1 MPEYKS
7 PQSEPGME
15 QKFLLVFLL
24 MAIAI
29 FGAQWYMKKY
39 GPEQKSSARP
49 NQPTQSTPAP
59 SSPAPPPSTSQQQ
72 AVQPRSK
79 KHAPAPQPA
88 ATKEA
93 QSESETVIENDLY
106 RITFSNRGAQT
117 KSWILKK
124 YQDDEGH
131 PLDLVNQT
139 AAAKYGYPL
148 SLYTYDESVRNK
160 LNSALY
166 LASET
171 GDKTTPTILT
181 FEYSDG
187 GLVVKKSLQFDKSYV
202 IKVQT
207 SVFQNGNPVY
217 AFPAWPAGFGDQNT
231 VYAYGLGQFEYQYN
245 SKTEHLSYKKVSNGN
260 TLRGSF
266 DWAGASSQYFAAIF
280 IPNNPENQNV
290 VSLRNTVDA
299 PSSAGSNQTKPADA
313 LGAAVGQPGET
324 NERLFVGPKSLE
336 VLEAVSVPTI
346 NGADKDL
353 RSSLNFGYFSLIARP
368 LFIWLRW
375 TNQYVHNWGWSIV
388 LQTLIIT
395 LALFPLRISQ
405 IKSTLKMQRVQP
417 QMKAIQEKYKK
428 YSMRD
433 PRKQDMQKE
442 IGELYKREGVN
453 PVGGCLTM
461 LVQLPFLWAYYRMLP
476 AVIDL
481 RQAHWLWI
489 HDLSAR
495 DPYLILPIIMVISM
509 FIMQKMMP
517 QAGMDPTQQR
527 MMNIMMPA
535 FMGFIFY
542 NLAAGLNLYYAES
555 NIIMIGQQWV
565 MNQTKLGREMREI
578 AAKRARKKDKKP

>member
-1 MPEYKS
+1 
-7 PQSEPGME
+7 ME

-24 MAIAI
+24 MAVVI

-49 NQPTQSTPAP
+49 TPAAQAPPAP
-59 SSPAPPPSTSQQQ
+59 SSPAPPPASSQP
-72 AVQPRSK
+72 AIAKSKSK
-79 KHAPAPQPA
+79 KAAAAPEA
-88 ATKEA
+88 ATTKVA
-93 QSESETVIENDLY
+93 QSESETVIENDVY
-106 RITFSNRGAQT
+106 RITFTNRGAQA

-124 YQDDEGH
+124 YQDDQGK
-131 PLDLVNQT
+131 PLDIVNQA
-139 AAAKYGYPL
+139 AAAKYGFPL
-148 SLYTYDESVRNK
+148 SLWSYDESVRNK

-166 LASET
+166 VVSET
-171 GDKTTPTILT
+171 GAQTAPTSLT
-181 FEYSDG
+181 FEYSEG

-202 IKVQT
+202 VHVQT
-207 SVFQNGNPVY
+207 SVFQDGNPVY
-217 AFPAWPAGFGDQNT
+217 AFPAWPAGFGDQT
-231 VYAYGLGQFEYQYN
+231 TGYAFAQGQFEYQYN
-245 SKTEHLSYKKVSNGN
+245 NNTEHISYKKVSSGN
-260 TLRGSF
+260 TLRQSVN
-266 DWAGASSQYFAAIF
+266 WAGVSSQYFAAIF
-280 IPNNPENQNV
+280 IPNSPENQFV
-290 VSLRNTVDA
+290 VSLRNSIDA
-299 PSSAGSNQTKPADA
+299 PTSPGSNQTKPADA
-313 LGAAVGQPGET
+313 LGVAVGQPGAT
-324 NERLFVGPKSLE
+324 DGRLFVGPKSLE
-336 VLEAVSVPTI
+336 VLQAVSVPTI
-346 NGADKDL
+346 NGAEKDL
-353 RSSLNFGYFSLIARP
+353 RNALNFGSLGLIARP

-388 LQTLIIT
+388 IQTLIIT

-442 IGELYKREGVN
+442 IAELYKREGVN
-453 PVGGCLTM
+453 PVGGCLPL

-495 DPYLILPIIMVISM
+495 DPYLILPAIMVVSM
-509 FIMQKMMP
+509 FIMQRMTP
-517 QAGMDPTQQR
+517 QAGMDPAQQK

-542 NLAAGLNLYYAES
+542 NLAAGLNLYYALS
-555 NIIMIGQQWV
+555 NLIMIGQQAV
-565 MNQTKLGREMREI
+565 MNRTTLGREMKEI
-578 AAKRARKKDKKP
+578 AAKRARKKGPSH

>member
-1 MPEYKS
+1 
-7 PQSEPGME
+7 ME

-24 MAIAI
+24 MAVAI

-39 GPEQKSSARP
+39 GPPQQPPSSAHP
-49 NQPTQSTPAP
+49 KQTTQTAPAP
-59 SSPAPPPSTSQQQ
+59 NPAPPPAAAEPAQVS
-72 AVQPRSK
+72 SK
-79 KHAPAPQPA
+79 NATRKTKAKSEPA
-88 ATKEA
+88 APVVQQA

-106 RITFSNRGAQT
+106 RITFTNRGAQA

-124 YQDDEGH
+124 YQDDQGK

-139 AAAKYGYPL
+139 AASKYGYPL
-148 SLYTYDESVRNK
+148 SLWTYDESLRNK
-160 LNSALY
+160 LNSVLY
-166 LASET
+166 VPSET
-171 GDKTTPTILT
+171 GTNRAPSKLV
-181 FEYSDG
+181 FEYSES
-187 GLVVKKSLQFDKSYV
+187 GLTVRKSLQFDNSYV
-202 IKVQT
+202 VRVQT
-207 SVFQNGNPVY
+207 SVTQSGSPVG
-217 AFPAWPAGFGDQNT
+217 AFPAWPSGFGDET
-231 VYAYGLGQFEYQYN
+231 STYAYAQGQLEYQFNN
-245 SKTEHLSYKKVSNGN
+245 STEHLSYKKVSNGN
-260 TLRGSF
+260 TLRNNF
-266 DWAGASSQYFAAIF
+266 DWVGVSSQYFGAFF
-280 IPNNPENQNV
+280 IPDNPENQFV
-290 VSLRNTVDA
+290 VTLRNTVEA
-299 PSSAGSNQTKPADA
+299 PTSVGGNQTKSADV
-313 LGAAVGQPGET
+313 LGAAVGDPGET

-388 LQTLIIT
+388 IQTLIIT

-442 IGELYKREGVN
+442 IAELYKREGVN
-453 PVGGCLTM
+453 PVGGCLPM

-495 DPYLILPIIMVISM
+495 DPYLILPAIMVVSM

-517 QAGMDPTQQR
+517 QAGMDPAQQR

-565 MNQTKLGREMREI
+565 MNQTKLGREMREL
-578 AAKRARKKDKKP
+578 AAKRARKKKTGS

>member
-1 MPEYKS
+1 
-7 PQSEPGME
+7 ME

-29 FGAQWYMKKY
+29 FGAQYYMKKY
-39 GPEQKSSARP
+39 APQPASTARP
-49 NQPTQSTPAP
+49 AQPAQSTPAP
-59 SSPAPPPSTSQQQ
+59 PAPAPQQVSSPAP
-72 AVQPRSK
+72 AEKKVQPSQKTSK
-79 KHAPAPQPA
+79 KSAAAPAPE
-88 ATKEA
+88 TKQA

-106 RITFSNRGAQT
+106 RITFTNRGAQA

-124 YQDDEGH
+124 YQDDQGK
-131 PLDLVNQT
+131 PLDLVNQA
-139 AAAKYGYPL
+139 AAAKFGYPL
-148 SLYTYDESVRNK
+148 SLWSYDESLRNK

-166 LASET
+166 VASET
-171 GDKTTPTILT
+171 GANAAPTNLT
-181 FEYSDG
+181 FDYSDS
-187 GLVVKKSLQFDKSYV
+187 GLVVRKTLQFDHSYV
-202 IKVQT
+202 VRVQT
-207 SVFQNGNPVY
+207 SVSVNGSPAY
-217 AFPAWPAGFGDQNT
+217 AFPAWPSAFGDET
-231 VYAYGLGQFEYQYN
+231 SGYAYSQGQIEYQFN
-245 SKTEHLSYKKVSNGN
+245 SNTEHLAAKKISNGN
-260 TLRGSF
+260 TMRSSF
-266 DWAGASSQYFAAIF
+266 NWAGVSSQYFGAFF
-280 IPNNPENQNV
+280 IPDNPENQYV
-290 VSLRNTVDA
+290 VTLHNSIDA
-299 PSSAGSNQTKPADA
+299 PPTPGSNQTKPADV
-313 LGAAVGQPGET
+313 LGAAVGQPGDT

-336 VLEAVSVPTI
+336 VLESTSVPTI

-388 LQTLIIT
+388 IQTLIIT
-395 LALFPLRISQ
+395 LALLPLRISQ
-405 IKSTLKMQRVQP
+405 MKQALKMQRVQP

-453 PVGGCLTM
+453 PVGGCLPM

-489 HDLSAR
+489 HDLSIR
-495 DPYLILPIIMVISM
+495 DPYLILPAIMVVSM
-509 FIMQKMMP
+509 FVMQKMTP
-517 QAGMDPTQQR
+517 QVGMDPTQQK

-535 FMGFIFY
+535 MMGFIFY

-555 NIIMIGQQWV
+555 NLIMIGQQWV
-565 MNQTKLGREMREI
+565 MNRTTLGREMREI
-578 AAKRARKKDKKP
+578 AAKRARKKKNGS

>member
-39 GPEQKSSARP
+39 GPKQTSSARP
-49 NQPTQSTPAP
+49 SQPTQSTPAP
-59 SSPAPPPSTSQQQ
+59 SSPAPPPPTSEKA
-72 AVQPRSK
+72 AVQPKSK

-88 ATKEA
+88 ATKES
-93 QSESETVIENDLY
+93 QSESETVIENNLY
-106 RITFSNRGAQT
+106 RITFTNRGGQA

-139 AAAKYGYPL
+139 AATKYGYPL

-166 LASET
+166 VPSET
-171 GDKTTPTILT
+171 GNKTTPTTLT

-187 GLVVKKSLQFDKSYV
+187 GLVVKKSLQFDNTYV
-202 IKVQT
+202 VHVQT
-207 SVFQNGNPVY
+207 SVFQNGSPVY

-245 SKTEHLSYKKVSNGN
+245 SKTEHLSYKKVSSGN

-266 DWAGASSQYFAAIF
+266 NWVGVSSQYFAALF
-280 IPNNPENQNV
+280 IPNNPDNQNV
-290 VSLRNTVDA
+290 VTLRNTVDA
-299 PSSAGSNQTKPADA
+299 PSSAGSNQTKPADV

-324 NERLFVGPKSLE
+324 TERLFVGPKSLE

-453 PVGGCLTM
+453 PVGGCLPM

-555 NIIMIGQQWV
+555 NIIMIGQQWI

-578 AAKRARKKDKKP
+578 AAKRARKKDKKS